1 MPPLRRHSL
10 IMSYYSF
17 IEHGLLTDFTVGVLI
32 SASQSGAT
40 KQQLTGIA
48 LTKFITE
55 KSGVGWISLDFVLF
69 SAFTGIISF
78 KGA

>member
-1 MPPLRRHSL
+1 
-10 IMSYYSF
+10 MSYYSF
-17 IEHGLLTDFTVGVLI
+17 IEHGLLPDFTVGVLI

-69 SAFTGIISF
+69 SAFTGIISS